1 MLEVMPLIQL
11 WALEYRTAI
20 NISDQKQKKVSSML
34 KVEHQQSKIKGKEVK
49 EDSKLKENMQKK
61 PPCERS
67 IRLVTF

>member
-1 MLEVMPLIQL
+1 
-11 WALEYRTAI
+11 
-20 NISDQKQKKVSSML
+20 ML
-34 KVEHQQSKIKGKEVK
+34 KVEQQQSKIKGKEVK